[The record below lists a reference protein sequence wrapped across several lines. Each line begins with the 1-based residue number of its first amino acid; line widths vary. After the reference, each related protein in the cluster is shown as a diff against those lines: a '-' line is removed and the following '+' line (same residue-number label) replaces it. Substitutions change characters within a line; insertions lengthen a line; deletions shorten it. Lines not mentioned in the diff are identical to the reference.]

1 MLEYNPYRGERMDKF
16 NSALRGYDKTEVND
30 FIDNIIAR
38 VETMVKEISEK
49 EEQLEKA
56 KNKIANLEVLIEEL
70 QNRIDKFE
78 EQQSATR
85 EFVLDDTL
93 ERSKIESKKIMDDA
107 RLKARNIIEKAEEQ
121 ADVIINECLMEA
133 SKNEMKLNNLKNEI
147 DRLKQKKETVY
158 YS

>member
-1 MLEYNPYRGERMDKF
+1 MDKF

-38 VETMVKEISEK
+38 VEVMVKEISDK
-49 EEQLEKA
+49 EEQLEKY
-56 KNKIANLEVLIEEL
+56 KSKISNLENLVGEL
-70 QNRIDKFE
+70 QRQIDKFE

-133 SKNEMKLNNLKNEI
+133 SKNEMRLNNLKNEI
-147 DRLKQKKETVY
+147 DRLKQKKETIY

>member
-1 MLEYNPYRGERMDKF
+1 MDKF
-16 NSALRGYDKTEVND
+16 NSALRGYDKTEVNG

-38 VETMVKEISEK
+38 VEVMVKEISDKDEQIEK
-49 EEQLEKA
+49 YKSKITSLET
-56 KNKIANLEVLIEEL
+56 LIDEL
-70 QNRIDKFE
+70 QRQVDKFE

-93 ERSKIESKKIMDDA
+93 ERSKIEAKQIMDDA
-107 RLKARNIIEKAEEQ
+107 KLKARNIIEKAEEQ

-133 SKNEMKLNNLKNEI
+133 NKNEMRLNNLKNEI
-147 DRLKQKKETVY
+147 DRLKQKKETIY

>member
-1 MLEYNPYRGERMDKF
+1 MDKF

-147 DRLKQKKETVY
+147 DRLKQKKETLY

>member
-1 MLEYNPYRGERMDKF
+1 MDKF

-38 VETMVKEISEK
+38 VEVMVKEISDK
-49 EEQLEKA
+49 EEQLK
-56 KNKIANLEVLIEEL
+56 KCKSKISSLETLNGEL
-70 QNRIDKFE
+70 QRQIDKFE

-85 EFVLDDTL
+85 EFVLDDTF

-133 SKNEMKLNNLKNEI
+133 SKNEMRLNNLKNEI
-147 DRLKQKKETVY
+147 DRLKQKKETIY